1 MTFGKLD
8 QQERHTT
15 RSLFSHTRAKVR
27 PREIQYRKTSLT
39 RGHSHAHG
47 DECPERHEQVPDV
60 TSHSTDLFIIT
71 LYEYVV
77 HLCVGCCARALCV
90 SPHK

>member
-8 QQERHTT
+8 RQERQTT
-15 RSLFSHTRAKVR
+15 RSLLFHTGAKVR

-47 DECPERHEQVPDV
+47 DECPERQEQVPDV
-60 TSHSTDLFIIT
+60 TSHSTGLFIIT
-71 LYEYVV
+71 LYE
-77 HLCVGCCARALCV
+77 
-90 SPHK
+90 